1 MVGMS
6 LLVTLR
12 TSLLLAFKSL
22 PLLLIGFIV
31 FLAFGLGNV
40 SLFIVL
46 LGHIVIVPFITEVL
60 HWCSSGVPSIALLTS
75 NDVSQLIP
83 TPLGSVTTPV
93 NVFPSYWMAHIS
105 FFFGYLLSNAV
116 SMYRQEPNLSLI
128 QGASSD
134 AVKKSIQLKI
144 VARKEKAM
152 TLIISTVCFLLL
164 LSVLRMIATGA
175 ETFAGVSVA
184 ILFLGLAGAGY
195 YVAAEQVGV
204 TNSDVFGIAMQMM
217 SPDSA
222 ATKPKTCIYTGRP
235 S

>member
-1 MVGMS
+1 MS

-22 PLLLIGFIV
+22 PLLLISFIT
-31 FLAFGLGNV
+31 FLAFGLGNI
-40 SLFIVL
+40 SLFILLIGHVL
-46 LGHIVIVPFITEVL
+46 IVPIITEFF
-60 HWCSSGVPSIALLTS
+60 HFISSKSPNIALLTS
-75 NDVSQLIP
+75 NDISQLIP

-105 FFFGYLLSNAV
+105 FFSGYLLSNAV

-134 AVKKSIQLKI
+134 AVKRSIQLKI
-144 VARKEKAM
+144 AARKEKAM
-152 TLIISTVCFLLL
+152 TLIISTVSFLLL
-164 LSVLRMIATGA
+164 ITLLRMIATGA
-175 ETFAGVSVA
+175 ETFAGVSIA
-184 ILFLGLAGAGY
+184 IIFLGLAGGGY
-195 YVAAEQVGV
+195 YLFAEVLGV

-222 ATKPKTCIYTGRP
+222 ATKPKTCVYTGKP
-235 S
+235 